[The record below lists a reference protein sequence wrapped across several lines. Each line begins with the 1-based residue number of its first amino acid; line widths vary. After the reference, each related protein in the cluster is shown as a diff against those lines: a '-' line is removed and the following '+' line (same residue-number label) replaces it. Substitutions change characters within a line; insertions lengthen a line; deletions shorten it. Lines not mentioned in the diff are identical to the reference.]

1 MSTHIRR
8 TDGWRETGAC
18 RVIFRLG
25 SLHVFWREE
34 KRRIGRTDGMGDV
47 WCGFEYRWRLGMSR
61 VFGRIS

>member
-25 SLHVFWREE
+25 DFEQHLDLSGHEQQSAARE
-34 KRRIGRTDGMGDV
+34 K
-47 WCGFEYRWRLGMSR
+47 
-61 VFGRIS
+61 